1 MKIVRLLS
9 IAYTLC
15 ASLLAF
21 GQNNIDLKASFDV
34 ENKAI
39 NIQQTIRYTNT
50 SEDTLNEIYLNDWN
64 NAYSNKQTPLAKRFE
79 EEFSL
84 KVHLAKP
91 HQRGYTTI
99 HSITNDNN
107 QNLQFTYPEAFVD
120 VVKVNLD
127 APLLPSESCVIK
139 LEYQLVVPDDSFTGY
154 GISKNMEFHLKY
166 WYLTPAVYNGSWQ
179 IYSNKNLDDLY
190 VEKANLNFEI
200 SFPLGYTFVSELN
213 TTDIKQTQNS
223 QTITLSG
230 KDRVNTTFE
239 LLRFSGFKFVQT
251 DDFNIISD
259 ISTKGINT
267 NQKAL
272 ITDKITRFITE
283 NLGTYPHERML
294 ITKSDYKK
302 DPLYG
307 LNQLPDFIR
316 PFPDS
321 FQYELKL
328 LKTALKNYL
337 DNTLLINPRKDYWIK
352 EGIQIYYLM
361 KYIET
366 YYPNTKMIGTLA
378 NIWGIRAFHAAD
390 LYYNEQFPLFYMQ
403 MARTNRD
410 QPLTTS
416 KDSLLKFN
424 ANIANKYKAGVG
436 LRYLDD
442 FVNGDV
448 VEQTISQYLNTVK
461 LNKTSSLEFEELL
474 KSNTD
479 KNLDWFFTDY
489 VNTRKKIDFK
499 IKDVE
504 VNDDSISIT
513 IKNKRDNNV
522 PVSLFTLDKDS
533 VLTKT
538 WIENIGKSKTL
549 TIPKENS
556 NKFALNYDNTIPEFN
571 LRDNYKTLNGNF
583 LNNKPLQFRLIQDIE
598 DPYYNQIFM
607 MPLVEFNN
615 IYDGLT
621 LGGKFYN
628 KTLLRKRLNYRISP
642 QYATNSKTLTGSAA
656 INYTH
661 NLEDSGDL
669 YGISYGLRA
678 SYSSFAE
685 EAFVTRITPSL
696 SFNFR
701 NNNDFRADEF
711 KNLNFRFLS
720 IRRDVGDDTIFE
732 VDNDIVDEPDYSIFN
747 VRYITGK
754 PGIIDFNRWFYDL
767 QFAQR
772 FGKFSV
778 NYEYRNLSQSNRQFN
793 IRFFAGTFLYNK
805 TDRDSDFFS
814 FALDRPTDYLFD
826 YNYFGRSESSGIF
839 SQQIIIAEG
848 GFKSMLETPFA
859 NQWMTTVNTSTSIW
873 RYIEAYGD
881 IGLVKNRD
889 QNPKFVYDSGIRLN
903 LITDYFE
910 VYFPIYSNLGWEV
923 GQSNYEERIRIL
935 FTLDPG
941 RLLGLFRR
949 KWF

>member
-1 MKIVRLLS
+1 MKLRLSLFIVFSLCINS
-9 IAYTLC
+9 IGF
-15 ASLLAF
+15 S
-21 GQNNIDLKASFDV
+21 QNTIDLKANFDID
-34 ENKAI
+34 NKTILIEQII
-39 NIQQTIRYTNT
+39 NYQNT
-50 SEDTLNEIYLNDWN
+50 SNDTLKVIYLNDWN
-64 NAYSNKQTPLAKRFE
+64 NAYSTKKTPLAKRFE

-84 KVHLAKP
+84 KFHLAKNE
-91 HQRGYTTI
+91 QRGYTTI
-99 HSITNDNN
+99 TTLKNN
-107 QNLQFTYPEAFVD
+107 GGEDLVFSNLEEHPD
-120 VVKVNLD
+120 IVKIELD
-127 APLLPSESCVIK
+127 SPLLPNQNYALYLNYNLVI
-139 LEYQLVVPDDSFTGY
+139 PDKTFTGY
-154 GISKNMEFHLKY
+154 GINENKEFNLKY
-166 WYLTPAVYNGSWQ
+166 WYLTPAVYANGWQ

-190 VEKANLNFEI
+190 TPKANLNLEI
-200 SFPLGYTFVSELN
+200 KFPLGYAFISELN
-213 TTDIKQTQNS
+213 TIDIQQTKKD
-223 QTITLSG
+223 QTIKLFG
-230 KDRVNTTFE
+230 KDRVNSTFILARVSE
-239 LLRFSGFKFVQT
+239 FKFVQT
-251 DDFNIISD
+251 DDFNIVSD
-259 ISTKGINT
+259 IDSRGLPGEE
-267 NQKAL
+267 KAL
-272 ITDKITRFITE
+272 ITDKITRYLTE
-283 NLGTYPHERML
+283 HLGEYPHERLL

-337 DNTLLINPRKDYWIK
+337 DNTLFVNPRKDYWIK

-361 KYIET
+361 KYIEEF
-366 YYPNTKMIGTLA
+366 YPNTKMIGTLA
-378 NIWGIRAFHAAD
+378 NVWGIRSFHAAD
-390 LYYNEQFPLFYMQ
+390 LKYNDQFVLFYMQ

-410 QPLTTS
+410 QALTTS

-424 ANIANKYKAGVG
+424 ANIASKYKAGIG

-442 FVNGDV
+442 FVNGNTI
-448 VEQTISQYLNTVK
+448 ESTISQYLKDKK
-461 LNKTSSLEFEELL
+461 LEITSSNDFETLL
-474 KSNTD
+474 KKNTSKD
-479 KNLDWFFTDY
+479 IDWFFTDY
-489 VNTRKKIDFK
+489 INSRKKIDFK
-499 IKDVE
+499 IKKVKATE
-504 VNDDSISIT
+504 DSITLT
-513 IKNKRDNNV
+513 ILNKRDNNV

-538 WIENIGKSKTL
+538 WIENIGESKTL
-549 TIPKENS
+549 TIPKKDNI
-556 NKFALNYDNTIPEFN
+556 KFALNYDNTIPEFN
-571 LRDNYKTLNGNF
+571 LRDNYKSLNSNF

-642 QYATNSKTLTGSAA
+642 QYGTNSKSLTGSTA

-661 NLEDSGDL
+661 NIEDRDL
-669 YGISYGLRA
+669 FGITYGMRA
-678 SYSSFAE
+678 SYASFAE
-685 EAFVTRITPSL
+685 DAFVTRISPSI
-696 SFNFR
+696 SFSFR
-701 NNNDFRADEF
+701 DNIDFRADNF
-711 KNLNFRFLS
+711 KELNFRFLS

-732 VDNDIVDEPDYSIFN
+732 VDNDILEVPDYSVFN
-747 VRYITGK
+747 VRYVAGK
-754 PGIIDFNRWFYDL
+754 PGIINFKRWFYDL
-767 QFAQR
+767 QFAER

-778 NYEYRNLSQSNRQFN
+778 NYEYRKLSEKNRQFN

-805 TDRDSDFFS
+805 TENDSDYFS

-826 YNYFGRSESSGIF
+826 YNYLGRSESSGIF

-859 NQWMTTVNTSTSIW
+859 NRWMTTVNASTTLW
-873 RYIEAYGD
+873 KYIEAYGD
-881 IGLVKNRD
+881 IGLVNNRSKNP
-889 QNPKFVYDSGIRLN
+889 NFVYDSGIRLN

-910 VYFPIYSNLGWEV
+910 IYFPIYSNLGWEV
-923 GQSNYEERIRIL
+923 GQRNYEERIRFL